1 MEAKTAE
8 RCVVRMP
15 AWTERRRNWRLVT
28 HLSFLLAVAILS
40 CTDVSVTAVDVAEI
54 TLEPASLTLAVGET
68 GKFTAT
74 LRDPGGNVLTGRAI
88 TWSST
93 NSSAVTVGSNG
104 SVIALAAGSAT
115 IRASSEGEQAEAS
128 VSVSPPPVIA
138 VQPALAT
145 FRVPAGGP
153 APAPIQVAIRND
165 GPGALDDLTTRIA
178 YNAGE
183 PGGWLTASLESSTAP
198 TTLSLTAAPGGLGEG
213 TYTAAVTV
221 SSPSS
226 IPSSQT
232 VSVVLEIVEAV
243 PSIVLDA
250 TSVLF
255 SAFENGTDPA
265 SQTVA
270 VSNGGGGTLTG
281 LGVSIGYDSGQP
293 AGWLSANLNST
304 TAPAT
309 LTLSAATG
317 SLAIGTYSATVST
330 TSGIADNSPR
340 TIDVTFTVTAVPPT
354 LVLAPATVIMTAT
367 AGGVN
372 PAPQNVTV
380 TNGGTGT
387 ITGLAQTVNYPA
399 AGASGWL
406 VATLNGTSTPASLG
420 LAVDIGA
427 LAVGVHTATVAV
439 TSSNA
444 TNSPQNVDV
453 TLTVNPS
460 VAVPGIALSP
470 TSIAF
475 SATAGGSDPASQIV
489 DVTNN
494 GTGTLSG
501 IATSITYG
509 SGQPSGWLNAS
520 LSGTTAPATITL
532 QATTGSLA
540 AGTYDATLEVTSA
553 TAGNSPQ
560 NVDIT
565 FTVAAAPVPPAIGLS
580 QSSASFSATSGG
592 SNPSSQTVNVTN
604 TGGGTLSGV
613 TTSVTY
619 ASGQPTGWL
628 NASLSGTTA
637 PATIT
642 LQAATG
648 SLAAGTYNATVNVTS
663 SVASN
668 SPQTVNVTF
677 TVAAAPVAPAIG
689 LSRADVLFNATAG
702 GANPATESLNVTNTG
717 GGTLNGLGTSITYAS
732 GQPSGWLNASLSS
745 TTAPATITLQAT
757 TGSLATG
764 TYTATLRVSS
774 GIASN
779 SPQTVNIRFTVSAAP
794 VPPAISLSQS
804 NISFSATAG
813 GSSPSNQTLNVTN
826 TGGGTLNG
834 LGTSVTYASG
844 QPSGWLNAS
853 LSGTTAPASIT
864 LQATTGSLAAGT
876 YDATVH
882 VTSSVASNSPQT
894 IDVTFTVAPP
904 PAAIGLAPTSVTFN
918 ATAGSGDPAAAS
930 VAVTNTGGQPLT
942 GLSVTLSY
950 TSGQPGGWLTANL
963 DQTTA
968 PATITLQPVTG
979 SLAAGTYDAT
989 VSVASSVASNSP
1001 QTVSVTFTVAPAP
1014 LPPTIGLSATNVA
1027 FTATAGSGDPANQ
1040 SVNVTNTG
1048 GGTVDGLSTTITYAS
1063 GQPSGWLDAS
1073 LSGTTAPATL
1083 TLQATTGSLA
1093 PGNYSATVSVASNTA
1108 SNSPQAVN
1116 VSFTVTTPPAIGVSP
1131 SSVSFNAMAGGG
1143 DPASQN
1149 VSVTNTGGGTLS
1161 GLATSVT
1168 YVTGPSGWLTASL
1181 NGATAPVT
1189 LNLQATTGALAPGTY
1204 TANVAVTSNVAANS
1218 PQTVT
1223 VTFTVAPVPPP
1234 AAPTNLNANGQGN
1247 MIRLSWDDN
1256 SNNEQSF
1263 EVQRNTTGANGPWT
1277 TLASLP
1283 ANTVDYRDRNYAGGV
1298 TYWYRV
1304 LACNAG
1310 GCTSS
1315 NVDTGS
1321 N

>member
-1 MEAKTAE
+1 MEAKIAD
-8 RCVVRMP
+8 RCVVRMV
-15 AWTERRRNWRLVT
+15 AWTGRRRNWCLVT
-28 HLSFLLAVAILS
+28 HFCVLLAVAILS
-40 CTDVSVTAVDVAEI
+40 CTDVSVTAVDVAQI

-93 NSSAVTVGSNG
+93 NSSAVTVGSDG
-104 SVIALAAGSAT
+104 GVIALAAGTAT

-128 VSVSPPPVIA
+128 VNVSPPPVIA
-138 VQPALAT
+138 VQPAAAT
-145 FRVPAGGP
+145 FRVPAGAP

-165 GPGALDDLTTRIA
+165 GSGALDDLATSIA

-198 TTLSLTAAPGGLGEG
+198 TTLTLTAAPGGLGEG

-221 SSPSS
+221 LSPSS

-243 PSIVLDA
+243 PSIALDA
-250 TSVLF
+250 TNVLF
-255 SAFENGTDPA
+255 SAFENGADPA

-281 LGVSIGYDSGQP
+281 LSVSIGYDSGQP
-293 AGWLSANLNST
+293 TGWLSANLNST

-317 SLAIGTYSATVST
+317 SLAIGTYSASVSI
-330 TSGIADNSPR
+330 TSGVADNSPR

-372 PAPQNVTV
+372 PPPQNVTV

-387 ITGLAQTVNYPA
+387 LTGLAATVNYPA
-399 AGASGWL
+399 GGTSGWL

-420 LAVDIGA
+420 LAADIGA
-427 LAVGVHTATVAV
+427 LAAGVHTATVIV

-444 TNSPQNVDV
+444 TNSPQSVDV
-453 TLTVNPS
+453 ALTVNPS

-470 TSIAF
+470 TNIAF
-475 SATAGGSDPASQIV
+475 SATAGGSDPANQLV

-532 QATTGSLA
+532 QAATATLA

-553 TAGNSPQ
+553 AAGNSPQ
-560 NVDIT
+560 TVDIT

-580 QSSASFSATSGG
+580 QSNVLFSATTGAG
-592 SNPSSQTVNVTN
+592 NPSNQTVNVTN
-604 TGGGTLSGV
+604 TGGGTLDGLA
-613 TTSVTY
+613 TTVTY

-648 SLAAGTYNATVNVTS
+648 ALAAGTYNATVNVTS
-663 SVASN
+663 SAASN

-677 TVAAAPVAPAIG
+677 TVSAAPVPPAIG
-689 LSRADVLFNATAG
+689 LSRADILFNATAG
-702 GANPATESLNVTNTG
+702 GANPASESLNVTNTG

-732 GQPSGWLNASLSS
+732 GQPTGWLNASLSS
-745 TTAPATITLQAT
+745 TTAPST
-757 TGSLATG
+757 
-764 TYTATLRVSS
+764 
-774 GIASN
+774 
-779 SPQTVNIRFTVSAAP
+779 
-794 VPPAISLSQS
+794 
-804 NISFSATAG
+804 
-813 GSSPSNQTLNVTN
+813 
-826 TGGGTLNG
+826 
-834 LGTSVTYASG
+834 
-844 QPSGWLNAS
+844 
-853 LSGTTAPASIT
+853 IT

-876 YDATVH
+876 YNATVN

-894 IDVTFTVAPP
+894 VNVTFTVAPP

-942 GLSVTLSY
+942 GLSISLSY
-950 TSGQPGGWLTANL
+950 TSGQPNGWLTADL

-968 PATITLQPVTG
+968 PATITLQPMTG
-979 SLAAGTYDAT
+979 SLAAGMYNAT
-989 VSVASSVASNSP
+989 VSVASNVASNTP

-1014 LPPTIGLSATNVA
+1014 LPPTIGLSATTVT

-1048 GGTVDGLSTTITYAS
+1048 GGSVDGLTTTITYTS
-1063 GQPSGWLDAS
+1063 GQPSGWLSTS

-1083 TLQATTGSLA
+1083 TFQATTGSLA

-1108 SNSPQAVN
+1108 SNSPQTVN
-1116 VSFTVTTPPAIGVSP
+1116 VSFTLTTPPAIGVSP
-1131 SSVSFNAMAGGG
+1131 SSVTFNAMAGGG
-1143 DPASQN
+1143 NPASQN
-1149 VSVTNTGGGTLS
+1149 VSVTNAGGGTLS
-1161 GLATSVT
+1161 GLAVSVT

-1181 NGATAPVT
+1181 SGTTAPAT
-1189 LNLQATTGALAPGTY
+1189 LSLQATTGALAPGTY

-1247 MIRLSWDDN
+1247 MIRVTWDDN

-1277 TLASLP
+1277 TIASLP
-1283 ANTVDYRDRNYAGGV
+1283 ANIVDYRDRNYVGGV